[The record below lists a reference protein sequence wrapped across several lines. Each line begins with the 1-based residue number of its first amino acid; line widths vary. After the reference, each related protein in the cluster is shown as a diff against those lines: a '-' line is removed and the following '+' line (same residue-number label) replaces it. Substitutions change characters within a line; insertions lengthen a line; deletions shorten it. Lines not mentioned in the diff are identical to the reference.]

1 MGAYRP
7 DPSRPAPSRRQHR
20 LTGGGRR
27 TMSELQVWL
36 LVLGIVVIAGVYAF
50 NWLQERNH
58 RRRAEAAFD
67 MPRQDVLMDR
77 GPAPSMPAP
86 RFEDTGELLLPT
98 PAPDEAAPAPRPS
111 APRPMRGPPEPD
123 ESIIDCTAFLSA
135 DAPFPQSALD
145 ELASAVTAFARPVR
159 LFGNDGS
166 GGAWVQIAEDSGMR
180 YRHLKIALQLAD
192 RQGIATRV
200 DLENFVDT
208 ITAVAV
214 GIGAAADLPDIAQS
228 LTQAKDLDDL
238 CADVDIAVGINV
250 VAHAGQLFQGTTIRA
265 LAEADGLKLLADGL
279 FHSEGAPGTT
289 QFTLDNQ
296 DTEPFFPETI
306 KALTTSGVTF
316 LLDVPRA
323 NGGIAAFDR
332 MVAVARQFAKSLDGT
347 LVDDNRQLLSDTGL
361 DATRRALLA
370 VYATMDE
377 RGIAPGGPVALR
389 LFSG

>member
-1 MGAYRP
+1 
-7 DPSRPAPSRRQHR
+7 
-20 LTGGGRR
+20 
-27 TMSELQVWL
+27 MSELQVWL

-58 RRRAEAAFD
+58 RKRAEAAFD

-77 GPAPSMPAP
+77 QPAPPMPAP

-98 PAPDEAAPAPRPS
+98 PAPEEAATTPRPP

-123 ESIIDCTAFLSA
+123 ESTIDCTAFLSA

-159 LFGNDGS
+159 MFGNDGS

-180 YRHLKIALQLAD
+180 YRRLKIALQLAD

-208 ITAVAV
+208 LTAVAV

-228 LTQAKDLDDL
+228 LTRAKDLDDL

-250 VAHAGQLFQGTTIRA
+250 IAHAGQLFQGTTLRA

-347 LVDDNRQLLSDTGL
+347 LVDDNRQVLSEAGL
-361 DATRRALLA
+361 DATRRALLV
-370 VYATMDE
+370 VYTTMDE
-377 RGIAPGGPVALR
+377 RGIAPGGPLALR